1 MRYNI
6 VMLWLQ
12 ALPAFA
18 IWIAYLYLMRNRVQ
32 RDRLK
37 YQSWPRRMR
46 TVAMIFGVLASL
58 AVLIAGALLLGTQ
71 KWISSGDDLTVAGIT
86 MVTVIGL
93 IYLKLQMIVVSLTL
107 SLAFENVTSGSRAA
121 SDIQD
126 NAGERRG
133 EN

>member
-1 MRYNI
+1 MP
-6 VMLWLQ
+6 WLQ

-32 RDRLK
+32 RDRFK
-37 YQSWPRRMR
+37 YQSWPRRMC
-46 TVAMIFGVLASL
+46 TIAMVFGVLASL
-58 AVLIAGALLLGTQ
+58 CVLVAGALLLGSQ
-71 KWISSGDDLTVAGIT
+71 RWLASGDTLTGAGIA

-107 SLAFENVTSGSRAA
+107 SLAFENVTGGSRSA
-121 SDIQD
+121 SDIRE

>member
-1 MRYNI
+1 
-6 VMLWLQ
+6 
-12 ALPAFA
+12 
-18 IWIAYLYLMRNRVQ
+18 
-32 RDRLK
+32 
-37 YQSWPRRMR
+37 MR

>member
-1 MRYNI
+1 
-6 VMLWLQ
+6 MLWLQ

-32 RDRLK
+32 RDRFK
-37 YQSWPRRMR
+37 YQGWPRRTR
-46 TVAMIFGVLASL
+46 TAAMVFGVLASL
-58 AVLIAGALLLGTQ
+58 CVLVAGALLLGSQ
-71 KWISSGDDLTVAGIT
+71 KWLASGDSLTPAGVAV
-86 MVTVIGL
+86 VTVLGL

-107 SLAFENVTSGSRAA
+107 SLAFENVTRGSRSA
-121 SDIQD
+121 SDIRD